1 MKVKMWHFGR
11 SVLMGGC
18 SGPTYPGIIT
28 NHLESHLRHS
38 PSFRNSED
46 TETEIDEQIQPEA

>member
-1 MKVKMWHFGR
+1 M
-11 SVLMGGC
+11 MGGH

-38 PSFRNSED
+38 PSFRNSKD
-46 TETEIDEQIQPEA
+46 TETEIDDQIQPEA